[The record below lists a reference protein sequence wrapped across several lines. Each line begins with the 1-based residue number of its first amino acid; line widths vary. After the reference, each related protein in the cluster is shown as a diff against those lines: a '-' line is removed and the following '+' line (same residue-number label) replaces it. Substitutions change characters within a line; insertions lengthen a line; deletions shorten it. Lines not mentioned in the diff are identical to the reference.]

1 MAFDTL
7 EYARRLKGAGFSDQ
21 QAEVLKFVEDLAV
34 VKPRPEQAPKSFLQ
48 VARSLRLQGPADWS
62 SRLDDYL
69 YGGATLD
76 EQ

>member
-1 MAFDTL
+1 MAANIEEKVIEKL
-7 EYARRLKGAGFSDQ
+7 RVLPEGQ
-21 QAEVLKFVEDLAV
+21 QAEVLKFVEDLAEG
-34 VKPRPEQAPKSFLQ
+34 KPTPEQKAKSFLQ

-76 EQ
+76 ER

>member
-1 MAFDTL
+1 MIEKL
-7 EYARRLKGAGFSDQ
+7 RVLPEDQ

-34 VKPRPEQAPKSFLQ
+34 VKPTPEQKPKSFLQ